1 MNKEAEERL
10 LKEASRQKDQV
21 SCEKEFYTQDTFRC
35 LTAKD
40 RDLITWT
47 HIATATL
54 VGSRCQDGGENL
66 AKTLTKL

>member
-40 RDLITWT
+40 RDLIT
-47 HIATATL
+47 
-54 VGSRCQDGGENL
+54 
-66 AKTLTKL
+66 